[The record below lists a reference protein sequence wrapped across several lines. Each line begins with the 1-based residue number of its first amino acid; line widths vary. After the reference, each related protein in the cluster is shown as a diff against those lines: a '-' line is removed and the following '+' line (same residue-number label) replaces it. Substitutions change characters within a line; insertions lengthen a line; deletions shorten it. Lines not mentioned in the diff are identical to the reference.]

1 MVKSG
6 NKQRRTPKIVDD
18 VIDSSDDEEIDED
31 EAFNSEDERKYG
43 ALFAPSKKSSSKK
56 RRKASTKDTND
67 DGASSSDSSSDDE
80 SASDDDEDDDGIAS
94 DDDASEGDGGQYMLD
109 LLNNLDRKTEDKEKD
124 RHADSRAAAVH
135 YSTNTLSESEFPA
148 GAVDG
153 NGDGSALT
161 MDQLMGGI
169 ANTKGYASLQKSL
182 SSIHPLTTSASTTT
196 AASTI
201 GSSTTPTPRL
211 STTTAPL
218 PKIITQRTERKIH
231 YAEASEDVTQWTEA
245 VTENRRAET
254 LDFRPQGRIKIN
266 RDGLVGK
273 FKVETD
279 FEKEMAQVLE
289 GTGGG
294 EEEMIKAEEQKL
306 LGDDEDGDDLGEK
319 RLCMEEYKR
328 RHGEL
333 AKMRALLFYEEQKR
347 RHINKI
353 KSKKYRKIR
362 KKKRIR
368 NEEAEDADAMEEDG
382 ALAREMEEKAEMDRI
397 KERISLKHKNTSKWA
412 KRVLRRGG
420 AIDGETRKALSEQIR
435 IGDDLR
441 KKMLGTRD
449 DDDDDDDDDDE
460 KMDLLEEA
468 KLIVADTQKDD
479 DEAKK
484 GIFNLAFM
492 KRGMESQRKRAKE
505 EARELLRELQAN
517 EENSYTNDD
526 TQVQKETKKKKKKAA
541 SEKEIEKIL
550 DDGKLVAKS
559 LQFGNSTGVS
569 VSGSLT
575 VDIDAPTPKVPLTN
589 TSHEDGIYTTNIS
602 LSNVNSNTTEDTV
615 SKSSD
620 DVTAAV
626 PIFMEVQKDATT
638 TSFNPWLRSTS
649 DDDDDD
655 NDDDDN
661 DNDGKST
668 LENKSATKVVRKTK
682 KTLPAVSKRGV
693 INIAGAVNIVSGE
706 DESSNEDT
714 GIESSKEVTM
724 TTTTRE
730 NGDSESNIATLSQ
743 AELFRRAFAAPE
755 EAEVEREFEAE
766 KDAVRDRDD
775 YLKRKKAEENK
786 VLPGWGSWAG
796 DGAPPPRPSKRR
808 LPKKMQPPEPKPKK
822 RLREDDRKKNV
833 IISAKRMKKMAKFQV
848 GDIPHPFSSREQYEQ
863 ALSGAVGREWN
874 VSGAVK
880 DMTRASVITRAGKM
894 IRPMSKKVKAKRA
907 PAKF

>member
-6 NKQRRTPKIVDD
+6 NKERRTPKIVDQ

-31 EAFNSEDERKYG
+31 LAFNSEDERKYG
-43 ALFAPSKKSSSKK
+43 ALFAPSNKNSSKK
-56 RRKASTKDTND
+56 RRKKSMD
-67 DGASSSDSSSDDE
+67 DNASSSSDGESSDDE
-80 SASDDDEDDDGIAS
+80 SSSDNGDDDDDDDGIAS

-109 LLNNLDRKTEDKEKD
+109 LLNNLDRKTDDKEKD
-124 RHADSRAAAVH
+124 RHADARAAAVH
-135 YSTNTLSESEFPA
+135 YSTNTLSESEFPSSA
-148 GAVDG
+148 GGGSSDG
-153 NGDGSALT
+153 GGGALT

-169 ANTKGYASLQKSL
+169 ANTQGYASLQKSL
-182 SSIHPLTTSASTTT
+182 SSIHPISTATSSTAAAATSA
-196 AASTI
+196 
-201 GSSTTPTPRL
+201 RL

-218 PKIITQRTERKIH
+218 PKLITQRTERKIH
-231 YAEASEDVTQWTEA
+231 YAETSEDVTQWTEA
-245 VTENRRAET
+245 VRENRRAET

-289 GTGGG
+289 GSGAGG
-294 EEEMIKAEEQKL
+294 EEAMIKAEERKL
-306 LGDDEDGDDLGEK
+306 LGDDDPNEEDGDDLGEK
-319 RLCMEEYKR
+319 LLCMEEYKR
-328 RHGEL
+328 RRGEL

-347 RHINKI
+347 HHINKI

-362 KKKRIR
+362 KKKRVR

-382 ALAREMEEKAEMDRI
+382 ALAREMEEKAEMDRM

-449 DDDDDDDDDDE
+449 DDDDDDDE

-468 KLIVADTQKDD
+468 KLILADTEKDD
-479 DEAKK
+479 DEEKK

-517 EENSYTNDD
+517 ETDEEEDSDTNADILA
-526 TQVQKETKKKKKKAA
+526 KEEVNKNKKKKKKKAA
-541 SEKEIEKIL
+541 SEKEIGTIL

-559 LQFGNSTGVS
+559 LEFGNSTGVS

-575 VDIDAPTPKVPLTN
+575 IDGGPLVN
-589 TSHEDGIYTTNIS
+589 TSHEDGNYTTNIS
-602 LSNVNSNTTEDTV
+602 LSNVNSNTTDDTV

-620 DVTAAV
+620 GATAAV
-626 PIFMEVQKDATT
+626 PIVTEVQKDATT
-638 TSFNPWLRSTS
+638 TSSNPWLRTTS
-649 DDDDDD
+649 DDDDDE
-655 NDDDDN
+655 DN
-661 DNDGKST
+661 DNDGNST
-668 LENKSATKVVRKTK
+668 EENKAVTKAVRKTK
-682 KTLPAVSKRGV
+682 MTLPAVSKRGV
-693 INIAGAVNIVSGE
+693 VNIAGAVNIVSGE
-706 DESSNEDT
+706 DESSNENSA
-714 GIESSKEVTM
+714 IMSSKEEE
-724 TTTTRE
+724 TTTATKE
-730 NGDSESNIATLSQ
+730 NANSESKIATLSQ

-755 EAEVEREFEAE
+755 EEDVEREFEVE
-766 KDAVRDRDD
+766 KDAMRDRDD
-775 YLKRKKAEENK
+775 HLKRKIADENK

-808 LPKKMQPPEPKPKK
+808 LPKKMLSPEPKPKK

-848 GDIPHPFSSREQYEQ
+848 GDIPHPFSSREQYEE
-863 ALSGAVGREWN
+863 AMSGAVGREWN